1 MSIDLDFELNADEL
15 YDPEKDVFKLIP
27 EGWFSA
33 VTERA
38 ELKLTKDG
46 TGQYISLMFKIS
58 GPTHAGRA
66 LFDIFNI
73 KNKSVEAETI
83 GKQAVGKLMK
93 ALKLEKTGTVHAFNG
108 KSVMIKVGQKELSA
122 EDKKYAEAKGN
133 LDTHKN
139 VIVAY
144 REFVTGSFMA
154 TNNAPIPT
162 SSLPPIDDD
171 LPF

>member
-1 MSIDLDFELNADEL
+1 MSLDLDFELNVNEL

-46 TGQYISLMFKIS
+46 TGQYVSLMFKIS

-66 LFDIFNI
+66 LFDTFNI

-83 GKQAVGKLMK
+83 GRQAIGKLMK
-93 ALKLEKTGTVHAFNG
+93 ALKMEKTGTVHAFNG
-108 KSVMIKVGQKELSA
+108 KNVMIKVGQKELSEA
-122 EDKKYAEAKGN
+122 DRKYAEAKGN

-144 REFVTGSFMA
+144 REFVSGAFISS
-154 TNNAPIPT
+154 NNAPLPS
-162 SSLPPIDDD
+162 SSLPPLDDD